1 MKTPKVSDIVGI
13 INKFAPFGHAEEWDN
28 VGLQVGN
35 PAAAAGKI
43 MVALDPCK
51 AAVEA
56 AVADKCQL
64 LLTHHP
70 LIFAPLKK
78 ISANDPT
85 GYLVSYALKNDL
97 SVVSLHTNYDVA
109 DGGLNDLLAERLG
122 LEMGEPLRVTGSEE
136 LVKLSVFVPKGHE
149 ERVLEALFRFSGVMG
164 NYRDC
169 SFQTGGTGTFTPL
182 AGAQPFLG
190 KVGVREHVEETRL
203 EVLIPKESLPAALNA
218 LLSAHPYEEPAYDLY
233 PLLNKGNVRGLGR
246 LCRLKEETTLGDLVA
261 LVKERLTLA
270 GVRFVGD
277 SGSRVKKVAIC
288 GGSGASLLKN
298 AFRQGADVLITGD
311 VKYHDAREAESLGL
325 ALIDA
330 GHFATEILMVEGVAA
345 KVARE
350 LLEKG
355 YGADVVAYKE
365 EREPFNYA

>member
-1 MKTPKVSDIVGI
+1 M
-13 INKFAPFGHAEEWDN
+13 
-28 VGLQVGN
+28 GLQVGD
-35 PAAAAGKI
+35 PTAPVDKI

-51 AAVEA
+51 GAVEA
-56 AVADKCQL
+56 AIEGKCRL

-70 LIFAPLKK
+70 LIFSPLKK
-78 ISANDPT
+78 IAANDPT
-85 GYLVSYALKNDL
+85 GQLVFLALKNDL

-122 LEMGEPLRVTGSEE
+122 MEQCEPLRVAGSEE
-136 LVKLSVFVPKGHE
+136 LVKMSVFVPRGHE
-149 ERVLEALFRFSGVMG
+149 ERVMEALFRFSGVVG

-182 AGAQPFLG
+182 AGARPFLG
-190 KVGVREHVEETRL
+190 KIGSREYAEETRL
-203 EVLIPKESLPAALNA
+203 EVLVRRERLSAAVNA
-218 LLSAHPYEEPAYDLY
+218 LLSVHPYEEPAYDLY
-233 PLLNKGNVRGLGR
+233 PLLNKGPMWGLGR
-246 LCRLKEETTLGDLVA
+246 IGRLEEETTLGDLVA
-261 LVKERLTLA
+261 LVKERLSLA
-270 GVRFVGD
+270 GVRFVGAI
-277 SGSRVKKVAIC
+277 GSRVKKVAVC
-288 GGSGASLLKN
+288 GGSGASLLQN
-298 AFRQGADVLITGD
+298 AHRQGADVLITGD

-355 YGADVVAYKE
+355 YGADIVAYKE